1 MPSQSSQSSA
11 KAHRGQLGFALLELI
26 VAMAIM
32 AIVGLLAW
40 RGMDAMI
47 RGREVIERR
56 SNEDLTYVQLVR
68 QFDRD
73 CQEILRRDELNF
85 SLGVTNS
92 SIANN
97 STANSSAPN
106 NSASNNSDSNT
117 TISNLSNLTGNALPS
132 IAAGSKNI
140 WWLRHYHADM
150 QDAWLLVGYGMGP
163 TGLQRWT
170 SQPLLRRSDA
180 IALWNNTLR
189 NPDLLSSDLLVS
201 WQASNIVR
209 QSFVIQNS
217 LLSGA
222 GGSGISA
229 TGTGTPI
236 ANNANNA
243 NNNSNNNASNTNNTA
258 PNPAIGVI
266 TPDQQ
271 GLVMQWWLKDISL
284 PITRSCLMGGA
295 L

>member
-1 MPSQSSQSSA
+1 VTKFKLPLQKPDKSKRSQ
-11 KAHRGQLGFALLELI
+11 QLGFALLELI

-56 SNEDLTYVQLVR
+56 SNDDLAYMQLVR

-73 CQEILRRDELNF
+73 CQEILRRDELNAAN
-85 SLGVTNS
+85 GPVTPSAAASN
-92 SIANN
+92 
-97 STANSSAPN
+97 TASNTSPNATAPN
-106 NSASNNSDSNT
+106 PSAT
-117 TISNLSNLTGNALPS
+117 TAAAVNLSTSTLPS
-132 IAAGSKNI
+132 IAVGSKNI
-140 WWLRHYHADM
+140 WWLRHYRADM

-163 TGLQRWT
+163 SGLQRWT
-170 SQPLLRRSDA
+170 SQALVRKD
-180 IALWNNTLR
+180 IALQLWNNALR
-189 NPDLLSSDLLVS
+189 NPDLPSTDLLVS
-201 WQASNIVR
+201 WQAPNIVR
-209 QSFVIQNS
+209 QAFVLQSS
-217 LLSGA
+217 LMSGA

-229 TGTGTPI
+229 TGTGSAPANVTP
-236 ANNANNA
+236 AN
-243 NNNSNNNASNTNNTA
+243 NTNNTNNTNNA
-258 PNPAIGVI
+258 PSTTGVSVI

-271 GLVMQWWLKDISL
+271 GLIMQWWLKDITL

>member
-1 MPSQSSQSSA
+1 VTKPN
-11 KAHRGQLGFALLELI
+11 HQLGFALLELI

-56 SNEDLTYVQLVR
+56 SNEDLSYIQLVR

-73 CQEILRRDELNF
+73 CQEILRRDELNA
-85 SLGVTNS
+85 VNS
-92 SIANN
+92 VAIPPA
-97 STANSSAPN
+97 TAPN
-106 NSASNNSDSNT
+106 TTAQNPAATSAAT
-117 TISNLSNLTGNALPS
+117 VNLSTSALPS
-132 IAAGSKNI
+132 IAVGSKNI

-163 TGLQRWT
+163 SGLHRWT
-170 SQPLLRRSDA
+170 SQPLLRRDLA
-180 IALWNNTLR
+180 LALWNNTLR
-189 NPDLLSSDLLVS
+189 NPDLPSSDLLVS
-201 WQASNIVR
+201 WQAPNIVR
-209 QSFVIQNS
+209 QSFALQSS
-217 LLSGA
+217 LMSGA

-229 TGTGTPI
+229 TGTGSAPANVTP
-236 ANNANNA
+236 AN
-243 NNNSNNNASNTNNTA
+243 TMNNT
-258 PNPAIGVI
+258 PANGSISQV

-271 GLVMQWWLKDISL
+271 GLIMQWWLKDIAL

>member
-1 MPSQSSQSSA
+1 MLRQSSHSSSGEHGR
-11 KAHRGQLGFALLELI
+11 HRGQLGFALLELI

-85 SLGVTNS
+85 SLGV
-92 SIANN
+92 AN
-97 STANSSAPN
+97 ST
-106 NSASNNSDSNT
+106 SASTITAT
-117 TISNLSNLTGNALPS
+117 TSNLNNLTSNALPS

-150 QDAWLLVGYGMGP
+150 QDAWLLVGYGMSS

-180 IALWNNTLR
+180 LALWNNTLR

-201 WQASNIVR
+201 WQAPNIVR
-209 QSFVIQNS
+209 QSFIIQNS

-236 ANNANNA
+236 ADNANNV
-243 NNNSNNNASNTNNTA
+243 NNNVNNSNTA
-258 PNPAIGVI
+258 ANPSIGVI

>member
-1 MPSQSSQSSA
+1 MLRQSSHSSPGEHGR
-11 KAHRGQLGFALLELI
+11 HRGQLGFALLELI

-85 SLGVTNS
+85 SLGATNS
-92 SIANN
+92 T
-97 STANSSAPN
+97 ST
-106 NSASNNSDSNT
+106 T
-117 TISNLSNLTGNALPS
+117 TATTSNLNNLTSNALPS

-150 QDAWLLVGYGMGP
+150 QDAWLLVGYGMSS

-180 IALWNNTLR
+180 LALWNNTLR

-201 WQASNIVR
+201 WQAPNIVR
-209 QSFVIQNS
+209 QSFIIQNS

-236 ANNANNA
+236 ADNANNV
-243 NNNSNNNASNTNNTA
+243 NNNVNNSNTA
-258 PNPAIGVI
+258 ANPSIGVI

>member
-1 MPSQSSQSSA
+1 MLRQSSHPSPGEYGP
-11 KAHRGQLGFALLELI
+11 HRGQLGFALLELI

-85 SLGVTNS
+85 SLGV
-92 SIANN
+92 AN
-97 STANSSAPN
+97 ST
-106 NSASNNSDSNT
+106 SASTITAT
-117 TISNLSNLTGNALPS
+117 TSNLNNLTSNALPS

-150 QDAWLLVGYGMGP
+150 QDAWLLVGYGMSS

-180 IALWNNTLR
+180 LALWNNTLR

-201 WQASNIVR
+201 WQAPNIVR
-209 QSFVIQNS
+209 QSFIIQNS

-236 ANNANNA
+236 ADNANNV
-243 NNNSNNNASNTNNTA
+243 NNNVNNSNTA
-258 PNPAIGVI
+258 ANPSIGVI

>member
-1 MPSQSSQSSA
+1 MLRQSSHPSPGEYGR
-11 KAHRGQLGFALLELI
+11 HRGQLGFALLELI

-85 SLGVTNS
+85 SLGV
-92 SIANN
+92 AN
-97 STANSSAPN
+97 ST
-106 NSASNNSDSNT
+106 SASTITAT
-117 TISNLSNLTGNALPS
+117 TSNLNNLTSNALPS

-150 QDAWLLVGYGMGP
+150 QDAWLLVGYGMST

-180 IALWNNTLR
+180 LALWNNALR

-201 WQASNIVR
+201 WQAPNIVR
-209 QSFVIQNS
+209 QSFVIQS
-217 LLSGA
+217 SVLSGA

-236 ANNANNA
+236 ANNASNTSNT
-243 NNNSNNNASNTNNTA
+243 SNNTTSNPT
-258 PNPAIGVI
+258 IGVI

>member
-1 MPSQSSQSSA
+1 VTKRKLILRESSRSSVR
-11 KAHRGQLGFALLELI
+11 AHRAQLGFALLELI

-85 SLGVTNS
+85 SLGTTNLGVAS
-92 SIANN
+92 N
-97 STANSSAPN
+97 STANNP
-106 NSASNNSDSNT
+106 ASNT
-117 TISNLSNLTGNALPS
+117 ATSNLSNLTGNALPS

-150 QDAWLLVGYGMGP
+150 QDAWLLVGYGMSP

-201 WQASNIVR
+201 WQAPNIVR

-236 ANNANNA
+236 ANNASNTSNT
-243 NNNSNNNASNTNNTA
+243 SNNTTSNPT
-258 PNPAIGVI
+258 IGVI

>member
-1 MPSQSSQSSA
+1 VTKFKLPLQKPDKPKRSQ
-11 KAHRGQLGFALLELI
+11 QLGFALLELI

-56 SNEDLTYVQLVR
+56 SNDDLSYMQLVR

-73 CQEILRRDELNF
+73 CQEILRRDELNAAN
-85 SLGVTNS
+85 GPVTPSAAGSN
-92 SIANN
+92 A
-97 STANSSAPN
+97 APN
-106 NSASNNSDSNT
+106 ATAPNPSAT
-117 TISNLSNLTGNALPS
+117 TASAVNLSNSALPS
-132 IAAGSKNI
+132 IAVGSKNI
-140 WWLRHYHADM
+140 WWLRHYRADM

-163 TGLQRWT
+163 SGLQRWT
-170 SQPLLRRSDA
+170 SQVLVRKD
-180 IALWNNTLR
+180 IALQLWNNALR
-189 NPDLLSSDLLVS
+189 NPDLPSTDLLVS
-201 WQASNIVR
+201 WQAPNIVR
-209 QSFVIQNS
+209 QAFVVQSS
-217 LLSGA
+217 LMSGA

-229 TGTGTPI
+229 TGTGSAPASVTP
-236 ANNANNA
+236 AN
-243 NNNSNNNASNTNNTA
+243 NTNNT
-258 PNPAIGVI
+258 PSTPGVSMI

-271 GLVMQWWLKDISL
+271 GLIMQWWLKDIAL

>member
-1 MPSQSSQSSA
+1 MTKPNN
-11 KAHRGQLGFALLELI
+11 QLGFALLELI

-56 SNEDLTYVQLVR
+56 SNEDLSYMQLVR

-85 SLGVTNS
+85 EIGTVNALAGS
-92 SIANN
+92 AN
-97 STANSSAPN
+97 TSSANASP
-106 NSASNNSDSNT
+106 SAAP
-117 TISNLSNLTGNALPS
+117 NLSNNALPS
-132 IAAGSKNI
+132 IAAGAKNI

-150 QDAWLLVGYGMGP
+150 QDAWLLVGYGMG
-163 TGLQRWT
+163 TSGLQRWT
-170 SQPLLRRSDA
+170 SQPLLRRADA
-180 IALWNNTLR
+180 MNLWNNALR
-189 NPDLLSSDLLVS
+189 NPDLPSSDLLVS
-201 WQASNIVR
+201 WQAPSIVR
-209 QSFVIQNS
+209 QSFAVQS
-217 LLSGA
+217 TLTTGA

-229 TGTGTPI
+229 TGTGSAPANVTPS
-236 ANNANNA
+236 NNAPTTPTLSLIA
-243 NNNSNNNASNTNNTA
+243 
-258 PNPAIGVI
+258 
-266 TPDQQ
+266 PDQQ
-271 GLVMQWWLKDISL
+271 GLIMQWWLKDIAL

>member
-1 MPSQSSQSSA
+1 MTKYKLALHKTSYQKIS
-11 KAHRGQLGFALLELI
+11 HQLGFALLELI

-56 SNEDLTYVQLVR
+56 SNEDLSYVQLVR

-73 CQEILRRDELNF
+73 CQEILRRDELNAA
-85 SLGVTNS
+85 SDVIQSTSTIPNAALPS
-92 SIANN
+92 SNATPS
-97 STANSSAPN
+97 STAN
-106 NSASNNSDSNT
+106 
-117 TISNLSNLTGNALPS
+117 ISNAALPS
-132 IAAGSKNI
+132 IAVGSKNI

-150 QDAWLLVGYGMGP
+150 QDAWLLVGYGMSP
-163 TGLQRWT
+163 SGLQRWT

-180 IALWNNTLR
+180 LTLWNNALR
-189 NPDLLSSDLLVS
+189 NPDLPSSDLLVS
-201 WQASNIVR
+201 WKGPNIVR
-209 QSFVIQNS
+209 QSFAVQSS

-229 TGTGTPI
+229 TGIGAPP
-236 ANNANNA
+236 ANSNPTANANNT
-243 NNNSNNNASNTNNTA
+243 NNASNPPSSPTIS
-258 PNPAIGVI
+258 AIA
-266 TPDQQ
+266 PDQQ
-271 GLVMQWWLKDISL
+271 GLIMQWWLKDISL